1 MSQQNN
7 VNNSN
12 IHDNTEK
19 KVNSYVTMTEQT
31 MERTLD
37 AIKENMIKSIDEYV
51 KIQPRFLQSVSDFQL
66 DSIQSAKDAIN
77 KTIVHQK
84 NFMRE
89 LVNVSQAQPSE
100 TYQQMFQ
107 KSNENVDNF
116 VRAFTAGNNYNF
128 DTIDNTR
135 ENMKLYNKAIDAFN
149 EYSTNAF
156 NAWISFT
163 KSFSIQR

>member
-1 MSQQNN
+1 MLRYNQDFYSLSLI
-7 VNNSN
+7 SN
-12 IHDNTEK
+12 WILSN
-19 KVNSYVTMTEQT
+19 
-31 MERTLD
+31 RL
-37 AIKENMIKSIDEYV
+37 
-51 KIQPRFLQSVSDFQL
+51 
-66 DSIQSAKDAIN
+66 DAIN

-84 NFMRE
+84 NFIRE

-107 KSNENVDNF
+107 KSNENIDNF

-163 KSFSIQR
+163 KSFSIRR

>member
-1 MSQQNN
+1 MSTQHSTT
-7 VNNSN
+7 NSN
-12 IHDNTEK
+12 NTDNTDK
-19 KVNSYVTMTEQT
+19 NVNSYINMTEQT
-31 MERTLD
+31 MEKTLD
-37 AIKENMIKSIDEYV
+37 AIKENMLKSIDEYV

-84 NFMRE
+84 NFIRE

-107 KSNENVDNF
+107 KSNENIDNF

-135 ENMKLYNKAIDAFN
+135 ENMKLYNKAVDAFN

-163 KSFSIQR
+163 KSFSIRR

>member
-12 IHDNTEK
+12 ISDNTEK
-19 KVNSYVTMTEQT
+19 NVNSYVTMTEQT

-84 NFMRE
+84 NFIRE

-107 KSNENVDNF
+107 KSNENIDNF

-163 KSFSIQR
+163 KSFSTRR

>member
-12 IHDNTEK
+12 ISDNTEK
-19 KVNSYVTMTEQT
+19 NVNSYVTMTEQT

-84 NFMRE
+84 NFIRE

-107 KSNENVDNF
+107 KSNENIDNF

-163 KSFSIQR
+163 KSFSNRR

>member
-12 IHDNTEK
+12 ISDNREK
-19 KVNSYVTMTEQT
+19 NVSSYVTMTEQT

-84 NFMRE
+84 NFIRE
-89 LVNVSQAQPSE
+89 FVNVSQAQPNE
-100 TYQQMFQ
+100 TYQQLFQ
-107 KSNENVDNF
+107 KSNENIDTF

-149 EYSTNAF
+149 EYSTNTF

-163 KSFSIQR
+163 KSFSIRR

>member
-12 IHDNTEK
+12 ISDNREK
-19 KVNSYVTMTEQT
+19 NVNSYVTMTEQT

-84 NFMRE
+84 NFIRE
-89 LVNVSQAQPSE
+89 FVNVSQAQPSE
-100 TYQQMFQ
+100 TYQQLFQ
-107 KSNENVDNF
+107 KSNENIDTL

-135 ENMKLYNKAIDAFN
+135 ENMKLYNKAIDAFS

>member
-12 IHDNTEK
+12 ISDNREK
-19 KVNSYVTMTEQT
+19 NVNSYVTMTEQT

-84 NFMRE
+84 NFIRE
-89 LVNVSQAQPSE
+89 FVNVSQAQPNE
-100 TYQQMFQ
+100 TYQQLFQ
-107 KSNENVDNF
+107 KSNENIDTF
-116 VRAFTAGNNYNF
+116 VRAFTASNNYNF

-149 EYSTNAF
+149 EYSTNTF

-163 KSFSIQR
+163 KSFSIRR

>member
-1 MSQQNN
+1 MSQHNN
-7 VNNSN
+7 VSNSN
-12 IHDNTEK
+12 ISDNTEK
-19 KVNSYVTMTEQT
+19 NVNSYATMTEQT

-84 NFMRE
+84 NFIRE
-89 LVNVSQAQPSE
+89 FVNVSQAQPSE

-107 KSNENVDNF
+107 KSNENIDNF
-116 VRAFTAGNNYNF
+116 IKAFYAGNNYNF

-135 ENMKLYNKAIDAFN
+135 ENLKIYHKAIDTFN

-156 NAWISFT
+156 DAWMSFAKSFT
-163 KSFSIQR
+163 NRS

>member
-12 IHDNTEK
+12 ISDNTEK
-19 KVNSYVTMTEQT
+19 NVNSYVTMTEQT

-84 NFMRE
+84 NFIRE

-107 KSNENVDNF
+107 KSNENIDNF

-156 NAWISFT
+156 NALISFT
-163 KSFSIQR
+163 KSFSTRR